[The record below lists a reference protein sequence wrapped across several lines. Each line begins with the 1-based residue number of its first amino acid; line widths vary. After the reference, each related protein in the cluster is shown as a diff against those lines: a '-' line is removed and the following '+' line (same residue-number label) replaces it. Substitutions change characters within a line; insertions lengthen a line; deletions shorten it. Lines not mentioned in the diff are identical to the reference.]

1 MYTNITSTWSA
12 PIKRP
17 EAFITKAKKRIK
29 QFDGKV
35 YLNDGDEYEIELFN
49 PTQEVVLAKI
59 KLDGNYIAGGG
70 IVLRRGE
77 RVFLER
83 FLDSPEKFKFS
94 TYVVNGNN
102 LEVQDAV
109 ANNGYVEIEFYSEY
123 RPTHYSKYNST
134 PFSLGGTTG
143 GYTPLTLTTNNTGT
157 PNLQNA
163 TYTTSGTTNTFYNAS
178 LTTANSS
185 LTFTSANNNVKVDG
199 DIILNGQSLSKA
211 LGLSDKKVETGT
223 TERGSDSNQTFKHT
237 NKTFNAFSFWNVAW
251 QILPNSQK
259 QYTAEEVSV
268 NYCGNCGAKRKKSSF
283 KFCPHCGT
291 KF

>member
-1 MYTNITSTWSA
+1 MYTNITSNWSA
-12 PIKRP
+12 LKRP

-29 QFDGKV
+29 QFDGQV
-35 YLNDGDEYEIELFN
+35 YLSDGDEYEIELFN
-49 PTQEVVLAKI
+49 PTQDVVLAKI
-59 KLDGNYIAGGG
+59 KIDGDYIAGGG

-102 LEVQDAV
+102 TEVQDAI

-123 RPTHYSKYNST
+123 VPTMPNRVLYGGNTYTYSSNGT
-134 PFSLGGTTG
+134 VNGNPINFTTTG
-143 GYTPLTLTTNNTGT
+143 GSGNFTL
-157 PNLQNA
+157 
-163 TYTTSGTTNTFYNAS
+163 TSGTTTTSTFYNANLAS
-178 LTTANSS
+178 TNTLSGPNIR
-185 LTFTSANNNVKVDG
+185 NVSNK
-199 DIILNGQSLSKA
+199 I
-211 LGLSDKKVETGT
+211 ETGT
-223 TERGSDSNQTFKHT
+223 TEKGSSSDQTFKHT
-237 NKTFNAFSFWNVAW
+237 NKTFNSFSFWNVAW
-251 QILPNSQK
+251 QILPISQK

>member
-1 MYTNITSTWSA
+1 MYTHITTSAWSA
-12 PIKRP
+12 PKRP

-29 QFDGKV
+29 QFSGQV

-102 LEVQDAV
+102 KEVQDAV
-109 ANNGYVEIEFYSEY
+109 AKNGYVEIEFYSEY
-123 RPTHYSKYNST
+123 KPAYYNQ
-134 PFSLGGTTG
+134 PFSVGGTTG
-143 GYTPLTLTTNNTGT
+143 GYNPFTITNNTTGT
-157 PNLQNA
+157 PNWENA
-163 TYTTSGTTNTFYNAS
+163 TFTTSCSTNTFYNAS
-178 LTTANSS
+178 LSTANSS
-185 LTFTSANNNVKVDG
+185 LTYSTKNNNLSVDG

-211 LGLSDKKVETGT
+211 LGLNDKKVETGT
-223 TERGSDSNQTFKHT
+223 TERGSDSNQTFKYS
-237 NKTFNAFSFWNVAW
+237 NKTFSSVSFWNVAW

-259 QYTAEEVSV
+259 QYTAEEVVV

>member
-1 MYTNITSTWSA
+1 MYTHITTSAWSA
-12 PIKRP
+12 PKRP

-29 QFDGKV
+29 QFSGQV

-102 LEVQDAV
+102 KEVQDAV
-109 ANNGYVEIEFYSEY
+109 AKNGYVEIQFYSEY
-123 RPTHYSKYNST
+123 KPTYYNQ
-134 PFSLGGTTG
+134 PFSVGGTTG
-143 GYTPLTLTTNNTGT
+143 GYNPLTITNNTTGT
-157 PNLQNA
+157 PNWENA
-163 TYTTSGTTNTFYNAS
+163 TFTTSCSTSTFYNAS
-178 LTTANSS
+178 LTSTTSN
-185 LTFTSANNNVKVDG
+185 LKTFVSQEPKILSANV
-199 DIILNGQSLSKA
+199 LR
-211 LGLSDKKVETGT
+211 KVETGT
-223 TERGSDSNQTFKHT
+223 TERGSDSSQTFKYS
-237 NKTFNAFSFWNVAW
+237 NKTFSSVSFWNVAW

-259 QYTAEEVSV
+259 QYTAEEVIV